1 MRNGKSK
8 KLDLQ
13 LYHKLIRYI
22 LKNHLNPRLGRTV
35 NSFSLGWCLLCLLRN
50 LIGGACD
57 LPRQSQQVGKALVID
72 FAKSCSS
79 CFPPIQHHI
88 IQDRRATYASS

>member
-1 MRNGKSK
+1 MRDGKSK

-13 LYHKLIRYI
+13 LYHKLRRYI
-22 LKNHLNPRLGRTV
+22 LKNHLKPKLGKTV
-35 NSFSLGWCLLCLLRN
+35 NSFSLVWCLLCLLRN

-57 LPRQSQQVGKALVID
+57 PLSQSQQVGKVLVID